1 MKHSVFSNPLVAF
14 PNPWS
19 IQKQSQR
26 KTGPSISG
34 GGIPFFLG
42 KGPLLKWFL
51 NTFNSLSPRPP
62 STTFD
67 ILTRALT
74 REAEEASQ
82 YLSRYR
88 EDHPLHPDP
97 AAGGAAAFAC
107 CCQKRCP
114 LASWAAAQETM
125 TAPISCSYRC
135 ASMQSNQ

>member
-1 MKHSVFSNPLVAF
+1 MKHSVVSNPLVAF

-19 IQKQSQR
+19 I
-26 KTGPSISG
+26 
-34 GGIPFFLG
+34 
-42 KGPLLKWFL
+42 
-51 NTFNSLSPRPP
+51 
-62 STTFD
+62 
-67 ILTRALT
+67 LTEPQ